1 MDSGSVTT
9 FFFLMF
15 VFGILSILVAVGAT
29 STLDYSI
36 TDNVRKLHGSN
47 ALNVLMVSLS
57 ILGDI
62 STLLVLAVVLAIIK
76 RTRRVGMIFLTCIL
90 IIVVS
95 AMYIK
100 VIVGRDIPPFNFS
113 SSLGWQNKIIE
124 PESVSPMSKDL
135 SYPSSHIA
143 IATCLACILEL
154 KIIHKSKLL
163 ASAIWFYP
171 SLMALSR
178 VYIMQSYFTDVV
190 GGFLLGLVVAVA
202 MSKILHL
209 EPHS

>member
-1 MDSGSVTT
+1 
-9 FFFLMF
+9 MF

-47 ALNVLMVSLS
+47 ALNVLMVSVS

-62 STLLVLAVVLAIIK
+62 STLLVLAVVLTIIK
-76 RTRRVGMIFLTCIL
+76 RTRRAGMIFLTCIL

-100 VIVGRDIPPFNFS
+100 VIVGRDIPPFIFS
-113 SSLGWQNKIIE
+113 SSLSGWQNKIIE

-190 GGFLLGLVVAVA
+190 GGFLLGLVVVVA